1 MFKTNII
8 PSPKPFL
15 SVAWSYNNTNI
26 ITHTNAG
33 NTTASKYEGR
43 IFLEVSTGS
52 LELRNLRQND
62 SGIYS
67 VSIIPALGP
76 QMLGRTT
83 LRVYEELSSAM
94 LKGPTSLLLAGKS
107 SANLTCEGT
116 GSIVT
121 TEWTRNGQPLHPSNG
136 TTFSSDNKT
145 VFISTVERDD
155 AGVYQ
160 CKLSNPVSTT
170 AANYSMVVNYGP
182 ENVKISGLTEVN
194 NGLKATFTCSAA
206 SEPPANFSWS
216 FNMKETDV
224 TNATFTIEK
233 ASGFNTGN
241 YTCTAW
247 NRVTNVKDSAT
258 HEFSV
263 TVPISE
269 ATIRGPKDPLLAGKS
284 TAVLTC
290 EANGSNIVREWS
302 KDDHPLIH
310 NSRTSFSYD
319 NRTVTISP
327 VERTDSGEYQCRL
340 SNAISLKTANYT
352 MTVNFGP
359 LNVTINGTKEV
370 NVGEMVAFV
379 CSAVSVPP
387 ATFSWSFNGK
397 EKHVTS
403 ATFTIEKTS
412 SGDTG
417 NYTCTAWNQITGHS
431 SSVVQTLMVNGVPTC
446 FSTRTTFLVLFTTL
460 FYYLQMP

>member
-1 MFKTNII
+1 MNATLMAVSPLGHCLSQDVLPTGSLNGAIGKNVMFKTNII

-83 LRVYEELSSAM
+83 LRVY
-94 LKGPTSLLLAGKS
+94 GPTSLLLAGKS

-263 TVPISE
+263 TG
-269 ATIRGPKDPLLAGKS
+269 T
-284 TAVLTC
+284 VLYCTVFSMSFL
-290 EANGSNIVREWS
+290 EFRLHHIYIYIYIYFFFVRELQFPYPKPQS
-302 KDDHPLIH
+302 E
-310 NSRTSFSYD
+310 
-319 NRTVTISP
+319 V
-327 VERTDSGEYQCRL
+327 Q
-340 SNAISLKTANYT
+340 KTLY
-352 MTVNFGP
+352 
-359 LNVTINGTKEV
+359 
-370 NVGEMVAFV
+370 
-379 CSAVSVPP
+379 
-387 ATFSWSFNGK
+387 
-397 EKHVTS
+397 
-403 ATFTIEKTS
+403 
-412 SGDTG
+412 
-417 NYTCTAWNQITGHS
+417 
-431 SSVVQTLMVNGVPTC
+431 
-446 FSTRTTFLVLFTTL
+446 
-460 FYYLQMP
+460 